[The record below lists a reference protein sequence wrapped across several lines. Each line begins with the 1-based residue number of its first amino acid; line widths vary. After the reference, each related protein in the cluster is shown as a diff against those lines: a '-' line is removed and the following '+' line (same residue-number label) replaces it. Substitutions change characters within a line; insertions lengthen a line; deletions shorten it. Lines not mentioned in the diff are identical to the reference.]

1 MLYVLP
7 WGLYLA
13 QNVKIPELGIFGGF
27 NTFGV
32 VLNIYLPFGG
42 PKLKTTQRVGPH
54 NIDLISV
61 LMGNMLGDGH
71 GELRSG
77 APRFSQHMSSKN
89 REYLN
94 WLHKFYSIRGYTSTL
109 NVQFKSQIGQKGK
122 IYFSGKFNT
131 YTFISLKWL
140 YDLWYKDNIKI
151 LPQNIEYWLTPQCQA
166 IWFMDDGGIYNKGIL
181 FSTYNF
187 TQNEHNI
194 LKKSLYSRYNL
205 KSTILRRPAGYIL
218 VIQKEEQSKFI
229 HIVKPFMIPS
239 MLYKQND
246 ITQS

>member
-77 APRFSQHMSSKN
+77 APRFS
-89 REYLN
+89 
-94 WLHKFYSIRGYTSTL
+94 
-109 NVQFKSQIGQKGK
+109 
-122 IYFSGKFNT
+122 
-131 YTFISLKWL
+131 
-140 YDLWYKDNIKI
+140 
-151 LPQNIEYWLTPQCQA
+151 
-166 IWFMDDGGIYNKGIL
+166 
-181 FSTYNF
+181 
-187 TQNEHNI
+187 
-194 LKKSLYSRYNL
+194 
-205 KSTILRRPAGYIL
+205 
-218 VIQKEEQSKFI
+218 
-229 HIVKPFMIPS
+229 
-239 MLYKQND
+239 
-246 ITQS
+246 